1 MSKATAI
8 ANVLDRANLSLSQTH
23 GSNPN
28 TFNQKRATAIASTT
42 GIDPVSDSVCR
53 VRVSLDNCN
62 WNDPKDLLLAVANT
76 LGDGIIPVEG
86 SYQQVADGDNIFVG
100 LVTRGIA
107 TCTVAESEYKER
119 FTQVAKNVLMD
130 NADQSV
136 WDLVSNSDGQVV
148 LARQMDENLN
158 DLVAIAR
165 SRNPNNKNSHDVEV
179 VHPVTAGYARF
190 YNPIINGLDHGYVCG
205 QEADGTIVAVSR
217 TLNDLVDIDP
227 RMMVTCSNIHVDD
240 NEYEIHAQL
249 NRGNVEC
256 PAHLI
261 TAMAAQRSVTNPFA
275 RAKAIALVTSTEQ
288 PLDPESVP
296 YEKVR
301 EYYKQMFAYSPEYY
315 NEFEKLIN
323 ESGF

>member
-1 MSKATAI
+1 MSKAIAI
-8 ANVLDRANLSLSQTH
+8 ANVLDRANLNLQSQANQSASFT
-23 GSNPN
+23 
-28 TFNQKRATAIASTT
+28 QKRATAIASTT

-53 VRVSLDNCN
+53 VRVSLQNCN

-86 SYQQVADGDNIFVG
+86 SYQQVSDGNNVFVG

-107 TCTVAESEYKER
+107 TCTIAESDYKER
-119 FTQVAKNVLMD
+119 FTQIAKNVLMD

-165 SRNPNNKNSHDVEV
+165 NRNPNNKDSHEVEV
-179 VHPVTAGYARF
+179 VHPVTAGYSRF
-190 YNPIINGLDHGYVCG
+190 YNPVINGIDHGYICG
-205 QEADGTIVAVSR
+205 QEADGTIIAVSR
-217 TLNDLVDIDP
+217 ALNDLVDVDP
-227 RMMVTCSNIHVDD
+227 RMLVTCSNIHVDD

-249 NRGNVEC
+249 NRGGVEC

-261 TAMAAQRSVTNPFA
+261 TAMASQRADSNPFA
-275 RAKAIALVTSTEQ
+275 RPKALALVSETEQ
-288 PLDPESVP
+288 PLDPESVS

-315 NEFEKLIN
+315 NEFEKLIS